1 MPGTGYDREAAKIGP
16 VRGNRPW
23 WFRYA
28 VLLAILGGLA
38 VAPALA
44 RLFR

>member
-1 MPGTGYDREAAKIGP
+1 MPGTGYDKDAEKIGLY
-16 VRGNRPW
+16 RGKRPW

-28 VLLAILGGLA
+28 VLLAFLGGVA

-44 RLFR
+44 WLFR